1 MKVILLQ
8 DVKKYGKKGDTI
20 NVSDGFGLNYLIP
33 RGMAVASTESSQKTL
48 AKNNAAESARQAE
61 RQNVWFRLSKADR
74 RRPQRAVGHHH
85 RQAQIH
91 RQISSQR
98 PWIH

>member
-61 RQNVWFRLSKADR
+61 LKKEAEALAERLKNINVEAVTLSDQVVAEHQRRIQSQSRL
-74 RRPQRAVGHHH
+74 
-85 RQAQIH
+85 
-91 RQISSQR
+91 
-98 PWIH
+98 